1 MRRVVSL
8 IAVALFATSSVGTS
22 TFGTPGTPGT
32 LGTQGTQG
40 TLGTLNTDWTHYGG
54 NAASQK
60 YSPLDQINKD
70 TVGKLKIAW
79 QWTSP
84 DNAVVADNPLSRPG
98 MYHDTP
104 LMVKGVLYTVT
115 SLGQIAAINPATGES
130 IWVFDPASWKA
141 GRPGNLGFVHR
152 GLSYWSEPS
161 TLGPGGLKER
171 LLLGTSDAYLISV
184 DAKTGALDT
193 SFGQGGR
200 VDLMDGLAHA
210 VRSRNYSVTAAPVV
224 CRDVV
229 VVGASI
235 HDVPTHKEGP
245 RGDISGYDVRTGKK
259 LWTLHAVPQKGDFGN
274 ETWGDD
280 SFTYTGGTNVWTN
293 MSADE
298 ELGYVYLP
306 FGTPT
311 DDWYGGHR
319 PGANLFA
326 ESLVAL
332 DARTGER
339 KWHFQAV
346 HHGVWDYDLPSAPI
360 LADIR
365 VDGKDIKAVA
375 QVSKQGFT
383 YVFDRRTGV
392 PVWPIEERPVP
403 QSTVPGERSS
413 PTQPFPTR
421 PPAFERQG
429 VSESDLIDFT
439 PELRA
444 AALEAIK
451 PFDYGPLFTPPSEKG
466 AIALPGWVGGAN
478 WAGAAFDPE
487 HGTLYVPSM
496 TSPIVIQLVKPDP
509 EKSNLL
515 YVRGGVQAPPTLDS
529 LPLLKPPYGRVTAID
544 LHKGDIKWV
553 SPVGDG
559 PRDHPLLKDLNLPPL
574 GAALRNAPLVT
585 KSLLFI
591 ATGQGTL
598 GSGRNLPLG
607 DRPLSTGLTAE
618 PIKLR
623 AYDKATGALLWDFT
637 TPSRPLASPMTY
649 FHQGV
654 QYLVVAAG
662 SGASAELI
670 AFTLETTK

>member
-1 MRRVVSL
+1 MRKVGVL
-8 IAVALFATSSVGTS
+8 IALTVCLNGASGAQSPPVGE
-22 TFGTPGTPGT
+22 
-32 LGTQGTQG
+32 
-40 TLGTLNTDWTHYGG
+40 WTHYGG

-60 YSPLDQINKD
+60 YSALDQINKD

-79 QWTSP
+79 RWTSP
-84 DNAVVADNPLSRPG
+84 DNAVVAANPLSRPG

-115 SLGQIAAINPATGES
+115 SLGQIAALNPATGAS
-130 IWVFDPASWKA
+130 LWVFDPANWKS

-152 GLSYWSEPS
+152 GISYW
-161 TLGPGGLKER
+161 TDGTKER

-184 DAKTGALDT
+184 DAKSGALDT
-193 SFGQGGR
+193 TFGQGGR
-200 VDLMDGLAHA
+200 IDLMAGLANA
-210 VRSRNYSVTAAPVV
+210 VRSTNYSVTAAPII

-235 HDVPTHKEGP
+235 HDGPTHKEWP
-245 RGDISGYDVRTGKK
+245 RGDVSGFDVRTGKR
-259 LWTLHAVPQKGDFGN
+259 LWTLHSIPQKGEFGN

-280 SFTYTGGTNVWTN
+280 SFSYSGSTNVWTN

-311 DDWYGGHR
+311 DDWFGGHR

-332 DARTGER
+332 DVKTGKR
-339 KWHFQAV
+339 MWHFQAV
-346 HHGVWDYDLPSAPI
+346 HHGIWDYDLPAAPV

-365 VDGKDIKAVA
+365 VDGKVIKAVA

-413 PTQPFPTR
+413 PTQPFPTK

-429 VSESDLIDFT
+429 VTASDLIDFT
-439 PELRA
+439 PELKQ

-451 PFDYGPLFTPPSEKG
+451 PFNYGPLFTPPTEQG
-466 AIALPGWVGGAN
+466 TIALPGWVGGAN

-487 HGTLYVPSM
+487 QGTLYVPSL

-509 EKSNLL
+509 TKSNLL
-515 YVRGGVQAPPTLDS
+515 YVRGGVQVPPTLDG
-529 LPLLKPPYGRVTAID
+529 LPIVKPPYGRVTAIN
-544 LHKGDIKWV
+544 LNQGDTKWV
-553 SPVGDG
+553 APVGDG
-559 PRDHPLLKDLNLPPL
+559 PRNHPLLKDLNLPAL
-574 GAALRNAPLVT
+574 GAALRNAPRVT

-591 ATGQGTL
+591 ATGQGNL
-598 GSGRNLPLG
+598 GGGRALPVG
-607 DRPLSTGLTAE
+607 GRPLSTGLPPE
-618 PIKLR
+618 PVKLR
-623 AYDKATGALLWDFT
+623 AFDKATGALLWEFVP
-637 TPSRPLASPMTY
+637 PSQPLASPMTY
-649 FHQGV
+649 SYQGV

-662 SGASAELI
+662 SGLSAELI
-670 AFTLETTK
+670 AFTLGS

>member
-1 MRRVVSL
+1 MRRVSVL
-8 IAVALFATSSVGTS
+8 VVFAFVVISTVGTLGTS
-22 TFGTPGTPGT
+22 GTSGTPGSPGTQGTVRTPGTPDVG
-32 LGTQGTQG
+32 
-40 TLGTLNTDWTHYGG
+40 WTHYGG

-70 TVGKLKIAW
+70 NVGKLKIAW
-79 QWTSP
+79 RWASP
-84 DNAVVADNPLSRPG
+84 DNAVVEANPMSRPG

-115 SLGQIAAINPATGES
+115 SLGQIAAINPATGAS
-130 IWVFDPASWKA
+130 IWVFDPANWRA

-152 GLSYWSEPS
+152 GLSYWSDG
-161 TLGPGGLKER
+161 TRER

-184 DAKTGALDT
+184 DAKTGALDK
-193 SFGQGGR
+193 SFGQEGR
-200 VDLMDGLAHA
+200 VDLMAGLAHA
-210 VRSRNYSVTAAPVV
+210 VRSTNYSVTAAPII

-229 VVGASI
+229 VVGSSI
-235 HDVPTHKEGP
+235 HDVPMQKEWP
-245 RGDISGYDVRTGKK
+245 RGDVSGFDVRTGKK
-259 LWTLHAVPQKGDFGN
+259 LWTLHSIPQKGEFGN
-274 ETWGDD
+274 DTWGDD
-280 SFTYTGGTNVWTN
+280 SFTYTGSTNVWTN

-346 HHGVWDYDLPSAPI
+346 HHGVWDYDLPAAPV

-365 VDGKDIKAVA
+365 VNGKEIKAVA

-383 YVFDRRTGV
+383 YVFDRRTGT

-403 QSTVPGERSS
+403 QSTVPGERTSA
-413 PTQPFPTR
+413 TQPFPTK

-429 VSESDLIDFT
+429 LTESDLIDFT
-439 PELRA
+439 PELKQ

-451 PFDYGPLFTPPSEKG
+451 PFDYGPLYTPPSEKG
-466 AIALPGWVGGAN
+466 TIAMPGWIGGAN

-487 HGTLYVPSM
+487 HGTLYVPSV

-509 EKSNLL
+509 AKSNLL
-515 YVRGGVQAPPTLDS
+515 YVRGGVQAPPTLDG
-529 LPLLKPPYGRVTAID
+529 LPIVKPPYGRVTAID
-544 LHKGDIKWV
+544 LNKGEHKWV
-553 SPVGDG
+553 TAVGDG
-559 PRDHPLLKDLNLPPL
+559 PREHPLLKPLNLPPL
-574 GAALRNAPLVT
+574 GAPLRNAPLVT

-591 ATGQGTL
+591 ANGQGNL
-598 GSGRNLPLG
+598 GGGRNLPVG
-607 DRPLSTGLTAE
+607 GRPLSTGVPAE

-623 AYDKATGALLWDFT
+623 AYDKATGALVWDFAP
-637 TPSRPLASPMTY
+637 PSRPLASPMTY
-649 FHQGV
+649 MHQGT
-654 QYLVVAAG
+654 QYLVVATG

-670 AFTLETTK
+670 AFALGS

>member
-1 MRRVVSL
+1 MRRGVTF
-8 IAVALFATSSVGTS
+8 IAVALVAVVGTS
-22 TFGTPGTPGT
+22 TVGTSTPPGTQGTVRTPGTP
-32 LGTQGTQG
+32 
-40 TLGTLNTDWTHYGG
+40 DVEWSHYGG
-54 NAASQK
+54 NAGSQK

-70 TVGKLKIAW
+70 NVGKLKIAW
-79 QWTSP
+79 RWASP
-84 DNAVVADNPLSRPG
+84 DNPVVEANPMSRPG

-115 SLGQIAAINPATGES
+115 SLGQIAAINPATGAS
-130 IWVFDPASWKA
+130 IWVFDPANWRA

-152 GLSYWSEPS
+152 GISYWSDG
-161 TLGPGGLKER
+161 TRER

-184 DAKTGALDT
+184 DAKTGVLDQ
-193 SFGQGGR
+193 SFGQDGR
-200 VDLMDGLAHA
+200 VDLMAGLAHA
-210 VRSRNYSVTAAPVV
+210 VRSTNYSVTAAPII

-235 HDVPTHKEGP
+235 HDVPMQKEWP
-245 RGDISGYDVRTGKK
+245 RGDVSGFDVRTGKK
-259 LWTLHAVPQKGDFGN
+259 LWTLHSIPQKGEYGN
-274 ETWGDD
+274 DSWRDD
-280 SFTYTGGTNVWTN
+280 SFTYTGSTNVWTN

-346 HHGVWDYDLPSAPI
+346 HHGVWDYDLPAAPV

-365 VDGKDIKAVA
+365 VNGKEIKAVA

-383 YVFDRRTGV
+383 YVFDRRTGT
-392 PVWPIEERPVP
+392 PVWPIEERPVA
-403 QSTVPGERSS
+403 QSTVPGERTSA
-413 PTQPFPTR
+413 TQPFPTK

-429 VSESDLIDFT
+429 LTESDLIDFT
-439 PELRA
+439 PELKQ

-451 PFDYGPLFTPPSEKG
+451 PFDYGPLYTPPSEKG
-466 AIALPGWVGGAN
+466 TIAMPGWIGGAN

-487 HGTLYVPSM
+487 HGTLYVPSV

-509 EKSNLL
+509 AKSNLL
-515 YVRGGVQAPPTLDS
+515 YIRGGVQAPPTLDG
-529 LPLLKPPYGRVTAID
+529 LPIVKPPYGRVTAID
-544 LHKGDIKWV
+544 LNQGATKWV
-553 SPVGDG
+553 AAVGDG
-559 PRDHPLLKDLNLPPL
+559 PREHPLLKALNLPPL
-574 GAALRNAPLVT
+574 GAPLRNAPLVT
-585 KSLLFI
+585 KGLLFI
-591 ATGQGTL
+591 ATGQGNL
-598 GSGRNLPLG
+598 GGGRNLPVG
-607 DRPLSTGLTAE
+607 GRPLSTGVPAE

-623 AYDKATGALLWDFT
+623 AYDKATGALVWDFVP
-637 TPSRPLASPMTY
+637 PSRPLASPMTY
-649 FHQGV
+649 MYQGV
-654 QYLVVAAG
+654 QYLVVATG

-670 AFTLETTK
+670 AFTVQ

>member
-1 MRRVVSL
+1 MRKVGVL
-8 IAVALFATSSVGTS
+8 IVLTVCLNGASGAQSPPVGE
-22 TFGTPGTPGT
+22 
-32 LGTQGTQG
+32 
-40 TLGTLNTDWTHYGG
+40 WTHYGG

-60 YSPLDQINKD
+60 YSALDQINKD

-79 QWTSP
+79 RWTSP
-84 DNAVVADNPLSRPG
+84 DNAVVATNPLSRPG

-115 SLGQIAAINPATGES
+115 SLGQIAALNPATGAS
-130 IWVFDPASWKA
+130 LWVFDPANWKS

-152 GLSYWSEPS
+152 GISYW
-161 TLGPGGLKER
+161 TDGTKER

-184 DAKTGALDT
+184 DAKSGALDT
-193 SFGQGGR
+193 TFGQGGR
-200 VDLMDGLAHA
+200 IDLMAGLANA
-210 VRSRNYSVTAAPVV
+210 VRSTNYSVTAAPII

-235 HDVPTHKEGP
+235 HDGPTHKEWP
-245 RGDISGYDVRTGKK
+245 RGDVSGFDVRTGKR
-259 LWTLHAVPQKGDFGN
+259 LWTLHSIPQKGEFGN

-280 SFTYTGGTNVWTN
+280 SFSYSGSTNVWTN

-311 DDWYGGHR
+311 DDWFGGHR

-332 DARTGER
+332 DVKTGKR
-339 KWHFQAV
+339 MWHFQAV
-346 HHGVWDYDLPSAPI
+346 HHGIWDYDLPAAPV

-365 VDGKDIKAVA
+365 VDGKVIKAVA

-413 PTQPFPTR
+413 PTQPFPTK

-429 VSESDLIDFT
+429 VTESDLIDFT
-439 PELRA
+439 PELKQ

-451 PFDYGPLFTPPSEKG
+451 PFNYGPLFTPPTEQG
-466 AIALPGWVGGAN
+466 TIALPGWVGGAN

-487 HGTLYVPSM
+487 QGTLYVPSL

-509 EKSNLL
+509 TKSNLL
-515 YVRGGVQAPPTLDS
+515 YVRGGVQAPPTLDG
-529 LPLLKPPYGRVTAID
+529 LPIVKPPYGRVTAIN
-544 LHKGDIKWV
+544 LNQGDTKWV
-553 SPVGDG
+553 APVGDG
-559 PRDHPLLKDLNLPPL
+559 PRNHPLLKDLNLPAL
-574 GAALRNAPLVT
+574 GAALRNAPMVT

-591 ATGQGTL
+591 ATGQGNL
-598 GSGRNLPLG
+598 GGGRARPVG
-607 DRPLSTGLTAE
+607 GRPLSTGLPPE
-618 PIKLR
+618 PVKLR
-623 AYDKATGALLWDFT
+623 AFDKATGALLWEFVP
-637 TPSRPLASPMTY
+637 PSQPLASPMTY
-649 FHQGV
+649 SYQGV

-662 SGASAELI
+662 SGLSAELI
-670 AFTLETTK
+670 AFTLGS

>member
-1 MRRVVSL
+1 MLMAPSIL
-8 IAVALFATSSVGTS
+8 GAQGATGE
-22 TFGTPGTPGT
+22 
-32 LGTQGTQG
+32 
-40 TLGTLNTDWTHYGG
+40 WTHYGG

-70 TVGKLKIAW
+70 TIGRLTIAW
-79 QWTSP
+79 RWSSP
-84 DNAVVADNPLSRPG
+84 DNAVVEANPMARPG

-115 SLGQIAAINPATGES
+115 SLGQIAAINPGTGQT
-130 IWVFDPASWKA
+130 IWQFDPASWKT

-152 GLSYWSEPS
+152 GIAYWSD
-161 TLGPGGLKER
+161 GQRER
-171 LLLGTSDAYLISV
+171 LLLGTNDAYLIAV

-193 SFGQGGR
+193 AFGQGGR
-200 VDLMDGLAHA
+200 VDLMAGVAHA
-210 VRSRNYSVTAAPVV
+210 VRATNYSVTAAPIV

-235 HDVPTHKEGP
+235 HDGPTHKEWP
-245 RGDISGYDVRTGKK
+245 RGDISGFDVRSGKR
-259 LWTLHAVPQKGDFGN
+259 LWTLHSIPQKGEFGN

-280 SFTYTGGTNVWTN
+280 SATYSGSTNVWTN

-298 ELGYVYLP
+298 ELGFVYLP

-332 DARTGER
+332 DVRTGKR
-339 KWHFQAV
+339 AWHFQAV
-346 HHGVWDYDLPSAPI
+346 HHGVWDYDFPAAPI
-360 LADIR
+360 LADIT
-365 VDGKDIKAVA
+365 VNGKDIKAVA

-383 YVFDRRTGV
+383 YVFDRRTGT

-403 QSTVPGERSS
+403 QSTVPGERTS

-429 VSESDLIDFT
+429 FSESDVIDFT
-439 PELRA
+439 PELKQ
-444 AALEAIK
+444 AALEAARA
-451 PFDYGPLFTPPSEKG
+451 FDLGPLFTPPSEKG
-466 AIALPGWVGGAN
+466 TIQNPGWAGGAN

-487 HGTLYVPSM
+487 TGSLYVPSF
-496 TSPIVIQLVKPDP
+496 TSPIVVQLVKPDP
-509 EKSNLL
+509 TRGNLL
-515 YVRGGVQAPPTLDS
+515 YVRGGVMMPPAIDG
-529 LPLLKPPYGRVTAID
+529 LPIVKPPYGRVTAID
-544 LHKGDIKWV
+544 LHKGDIRWMT
-553 SPVGDG
+553 PVGDG
-559 PRDHPLLKDLNLPPL
+559 PRDHPLLKDLNLPAL
-574 GAALRNAPLVT
+574 GAPLRNAPLVT

-591 ATGQGTL
+591 AMGQGNL
-598 GSGRNLPLG
+598 GGGRSLPVG
-607 DRPLSTGLTAE
+607 GRPLTPPHNE

-623 AYDKATGALLWDFT
+623 AYDKATGAPLWEFSP
-637 TPSRPLASPMTY
+637 PSRPLASPMT
-649 FHQGV
+649 FLHGGK

-662 SGASAELI
+662 IGPAAELI
-670 AFTLETTK
+670 AFTLGS

>member
-1 MRRVVSL
+1 MRKVGIL
-8 IAVALFATSSVGTS
+8 IALTVCLNGASGAQSPPVGE
-22 TFGTPGTPGT
+22 
-32 LGTQGTQG
+32 
-40 TLGTLNTDWTHYGG
+40 WTHYGG

-60 YSPLDQINKD
+60 YSALDQINKD

-79 QWTSP
+79 RWTSP
-84 DNAVVADNPLSRPG
+84 DNAVVAANPLSRPG

-115 SLGQIAAINPATGES
+115 SLGQIAALNPATGAS
-130 IWVFDPASWKA
+130 LWVFDPANWKS

-152 GLSYWSEPS
+152 GISYW
-161 TLGPGGLKER
+161 TDGTKER

-184 DAKTGALDT
+184 DAKSGALDT
-193 SFGQGGR
+193 TFGQGGR
-200 VDLMDGLAHA
+200 IDLMAGLANA
-210 VRSRNYSVTAAPVV
+210 VRSTNYSVTAAPII

-235 HDVPTHKEGP
+235 HDGPTHKEWP
-245 RGDISGYDVRTGKK
+245 RGDVSGFDVRTGKR
-259 LWTLHAVPQKGDFGN
+259 LWTLHSIPQKGEFGN

-280 SFTYTGGTNVWTN
+280 SFSYSGSTNVWTN

-311 DDWYGGHR
+311 DDWFGGHR

-332 DARTGER
+332 DVKTGKR
-339 KWHFQAV
+339 MWHFQAV
-346 HHGVWDYDLPSAPI
+346 HHGIWDYDLPAAPV

-365 VDGKDIKAVA
+365 VDGKVIKAVA

-413 PTQPFPTR
+413 PTQPFPTK

-429 VSESDLIDFT
+429 VTASDLIDFT
-439 PELRA
+439 PELKQ

-451 PFDYGPLFTPPSEKG
+451 PFNYGPLFTPPTEQG
-466 AIALPGWVGGAN
+466 TIALPGWVGGAN

-487 HGTLYVPSM
+487 QGTLYVPSL

-509 EKSNLL
+509 TKSNLL
-515 YVRGGVQAPPTLDS
+515 YVRGGVQVPPTLDG
-529 LPLLKPPYGRVTAID
+529 LPIVKPPYGRVTAIN
-544 LHKGDIKWV
+544 LNQGDTKWV
-553 SPVGDG
+553 APVGDG
-559 PRDHPLLKDLNLPPL
+559 PRNHPLLKDLNLPAL
-574 GAALRNAPLVT
+574 GAALRNAPMVT

-591 ATGQGTL
+591 ATGQGNL
-598 GSGRNLPLG
+598 GGGRALPVG
-607 DRPLSTGLTAE
+607 GRPLSTGLPPE
-618 PIKLR
+618 PVKLR
-623 AYDKATGALLWDFT
+623 AFDKATGALLWEFVP
-637 TPSRPLASPMTY
+637 PSQPLASPMTY
-649 FHQGV
+649 SYQGV

-662 SGASAELI
+662 SGLSAELI
-670 AFTLETTK
+670 AFTLGSCS

>member
-1 MRRVVSL
+1 MRRGLSL
-8 IAVALFATSSVGTS
+8 IALALVALSPSR
-22 TFGTPGTPGT
+22 T
-32 LGTQGTQG
+32 LGTASTPAPEHSSTQAP
-40 TLGTLNTDWTHYGG
+40 TEIPWTHYGG
-54 NAASQK
+54 NAGSQK
-60 YSPLDQINKD
+60 YSPLDRINKD
-70 TVGKLKIAW
+70 NVGTLQIAW
-79 QWTSP
+79 RWTSP
-84 DNAVVADNPLSRPG
+84 DNAVVTANPMSRPG

-115 SLGQIAAINPATGES
+115 SLGQIAAINPATGVS
-130 IWVFDPASWKA
+130 NWVFDPGNWKS

-161 TLGPGGLKER
+161 TALGAGGLKER

-184 DAKTGALDT
+184 DAKTGALDPT
-193 SFGQGGR
+193 FGQGGR

-210 VRSRNYSVTAAPVV
+210 VRSTNYSVTAAPIV

-235 HDVPTHKEGP
+235 HDGPTHKEWP
-245 RGDISGYDVRTGKK
+245 RGDVSGYDVRTGKK
-259 LWTLHAVPQKGDFGN
+259 LWTLHSIPQKGEFGN
-274 ETWGDD
+274 DTWGDD
-280 SFTYTGGTNVWTN
+280 SWTYTGSTNVWTN

-332 DARTGER
+332 NARTGER
-339 KWHFQAV
+339 VWHFQAV
-346 HHGVWDYDLPSAPI
+346 HHGVWDYDLPAAPV
-360 LADIR
+360 LVDIR
-365 VDGKDIKAVA
+365 VNGKDIKAVA

-383 YVFDRRTGV
+383 YVFDRRTGT
-392 PVWPIEERPVP
+392 PVWPIEERAVP
-403 QSTVPGERSS
+403 QSTVPGERTSA
-413 PTQPFPTR
+413 TQPFPTK

-429 VSESDLIDFT
+429 ITENDLIDFT
-439 PELRA
+439 PELRQ

-451 PFDYGPLFTPPSEKG
+451 PFDYGPLYTPPTEKG
-466 AIALPGWVGGAN
+466 TITLPGWVGGAN

-487 HGTLYVPSM
+487 LGTLYVPSL

-509 EKSNLL
+509 SRSNLL
-515 YVRGGVQAPPTLDS
+515 YVRGGVQAPPTLDG

-544 LHKGDIKWV
+544 LNRGDTKWMMA
-553 SPVGDG
+553 VGDG
-559 PRDHPLLKDLNLPPL
+559 PRDHPLLKDLKLPPL

-591 ATGQGTL
+591 AMGQGNL
-598 GSGRNLPLG
+598 GGGRNLPVG
-607 DRPLSTGLTAE
+607 GQPLSAGVTPE
-618 PIKLR
+618 PVKLR
-623 AYDKATGALLWDFT
+623 AYDKATGAPVWDFLP
-637 TPSRPLASPMTY
+637 PSRPLASPMTY
-649 FHQGV
+649 SYQGV

-670 AFTLETTK
+670 AFALGR